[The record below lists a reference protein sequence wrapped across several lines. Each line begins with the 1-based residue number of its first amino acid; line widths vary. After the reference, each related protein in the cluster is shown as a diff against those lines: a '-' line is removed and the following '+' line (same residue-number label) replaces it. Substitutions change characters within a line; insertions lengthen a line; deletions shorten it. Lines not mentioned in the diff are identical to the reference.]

1 MNDREIERLL
11 DRTTIHGKK
20 RIKIHIS
27 QSPIKKLEI
36 SEQEIITGF
45 NAGGRPE
52 GIWYSYGG
60 SWLKFLSDHSSNV
73 REEFKPCCFMY
84 NIVLDKKI
92 LKLDSIKKLND
103 FDKKYKSYW
112 RPADDLERG
121 SKYLKNLPY
130 TPLGRSTQRRLD
142 SPRFRGESPVGR
154 SMGIK
159 RNAEKLIKD
168 GLILTTAQSVKH
180 QFEDEL
186 GIDISKKDI
195 EYYKFKRWD
204 LVAKNYNGA
213 EFIPYFESYRNKRFW
228 YWTID
233 VASGCVWNP
242 KGVKEFKL
250 IARKIGENWEL
261 TDYGRDLLNQ

>member
-27 QSPIKKLEI
+27 QSPIKRVET

-60 SWLKFLSDHSSNV
+60 SWLKFLSDYSSNV

-92 LKLDSIKKLND
+92 LKLDSIKKLNE

-130 TPLGRSTQRRLD
+130 
-142 SPRFRGESPVGR
+142 EPVGR

-204 LVAKNYNGA
+204 LVAKKYNGA

-250 IARKIGENWEL
+250 IARKIGEDWNL
-261 TDYGRDLLNQ
+261 TDYGRKLLNQ